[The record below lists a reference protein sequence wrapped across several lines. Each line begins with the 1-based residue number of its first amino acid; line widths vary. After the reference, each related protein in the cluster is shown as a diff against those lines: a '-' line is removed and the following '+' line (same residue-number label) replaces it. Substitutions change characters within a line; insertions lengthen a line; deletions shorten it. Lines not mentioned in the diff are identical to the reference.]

1 MEGKRQKGKA
11 LLYVPGTEFM
21 SLLEIE
27 DKERLLYKKVLFV
40 PRKLG
45 TKSLFPCFV
54 ARNIFYSLLPLYVP
68 RIREFSEDP
77 Q

>member
-1 MEGKRQKGKA
+1 MVGEKLEGKNA
-11 LLYVPGTEFM
+11 TLSTGTEFM